1 MPNKSALIVDDST
14 TAQYRLKKMLRAYDL
29 HIDTVDS
36 GEAALRY
43 LATNAPD
50 VIFMDHLM
58 PGMDGFRALQIIKSH
73 PETAMIPVIMYTSKS
88 GDVYTG
94 QARALGALDVVS
106 KDTINAADLSKVMEA
121 IHIFRKDNPQTQPH
135 TGNTET
141 DSSKTDSTETQAFIA
156 AANGVSDNPERA
168 LAAAEES
175 PQIERRAFNRASME
189 QARNL
194 ELRMSHLEHTLED
207 SRRFITSRVVRELH
221 GLRDNLKQ
229 ELSVALIQQQQ
240 PATPPPTTPETRP
253 QRWPTFSIL
262 LILILLGVMAFY
274 LTKMI
279 NLLEQSQQEQQLLGV
294 QLEQLSDKQTAA
306 MLANKSI
313 TTVPKNDMANIA
325 DNYADDNFLADLSWV
340 YNQTGALSFHQ
351 NTIDPKTLVNLH
363 EFLRRLI
370 SKGFTGEVLL
380 AIYVGNFCVAIDN
393 FGVAQ
398 LPPASATLSNCMLS
412 SEIYGL
418 DRVAEQYQQDIASA
432 LYGLTR
438 DPVHGLKVT
447 VTTNINTESY
457 PERLPTVTIKEWNG
471 IAQKNN
477 RIEVELIAERTP

>member
-29 HIDTVDS
+29 DIDTVDS

-43 LATNAPD
+43 LANNAPD

-121 IHIFRKDNPQTQPH
+121 IHIFRKDSGTQTSTENP
-135 TGNTET
+135 
-141 DSSKTDSTETQAFIA
+141 ETQAFIA
-156 AANGVSDNPERA
+156 AANAVSENPERDA
-168 LAAAEES
+168 EIAEES
-175 PQIERRAFNRASME
+175 PQLERRALNRASME

-229 ELSVALIQQQQ
+229 ELSVALIQQHQQ
-240 PATPPPTTPETRP
+240 PPAPPPITPENPTTRP

-279 NLLEQSQQEQQLLGV
+279 NLLEQSQGEQQLLGT
-294 QLEQLSDKQTAA
+294 QLQELDEKQTAA
-306 MLANKSI
+306 ILANKTI
-313 TTVPKNDMANIA
+313 TSAPQNRVAELA
-325 DNYADDNFLADLSWV
+325 DNYADDNFLADLSWAF
-340 YNQTGALSFHQ
+340 NQSGALSFHQ
-351 NTIDPKTLVNLH
+351 NSIEPKSLVSLH

-370 SKGFTGEVLL
+370 NKGFIGEVVI
-380 AIYVGNFCVAIDN
+380 AIHVGNFCVAIDN
-393 FGVAQ
+393 VGVAQ
-398 LPPASATLSNCMLS
+398 LPPAAATLGNCMLS

-418 DRVAEQYQQDIASA
+418 DRVAEQYQQDITSA

-438 DPVHGLKVT
+438 DPVHGLQVT
-447 VTTNINTESY
+447 ITTNINTEGY
-457 PERLPTVTIKEWNG
+457 PERLPTVAIKEWNG
-471 IAQKNN
+471 IAQANN
-477 RIEVELIAERTP
+477 RIELTLAAERTQQ

>member
-29 HIDTVDS
+29 NIDTVDS

-43 LATNAPD
+43 LANNAPD

-121 IHIFRKDNPQTQPH
+121 IHIFRKDDIQASTHQT
-135 TGNTET
+135 
-141 DSSKTDSTETQAFIA
+141 STVRTANNGIETQAFIT
-156 AANGVSDNPERA
+156 AANGVSENPDIQNTT
-168 LAAAEES
+168 EED
-175 PQIERRAFNRASME
+175 PPLERRAFNRASIE

-229 ELSVALIQQQQ
+229 ELNVALIQQHQ
-240 PATPPPTTPETRP
+240 PPAPPPIAPETPEVRP
-253 QRWPTFSIL
+253 QRGSTFSII
-262 LILILLGVMAFY
+262 LILIVLGVMAIY
-274 LTKMI
+274 LIKMVTM
-279 NLLEQSQQEQQLLGV
+279 LEQTHSGQQLLGA
-294 QLEQLSDKQTAA
+294 QLQQLDAKQTAA
-306 MLANKSI
+306 LTTNK
-313 TTVPKNDMANIA
+313 TTFIEPPIA
-325 DNYADDNFLADLSWV
+325 TDLPPSNYADDNFLADLSWTF
-340 YNQTGALSFHQ
+340 NQSGTLNFHQ
-351 NTIDPKTLVNLH
+351 NSIDPKALVNLH

-370 SKGFTGEVLL
+370 DRGFTGDAVIS
-380 AIYVGNFCVAIDN
+380 IYVGNFCVVIDN

-398 LPPASATLSNCMLS
+398 LPPAVGTLGSCMLS

-418 DRVAEQYQQDIASA
+418 DRVAEQYQQDIESA

-438 DPVHGLKVT
+438 NTINAINVIVK
-447 VTTNINTESY
+447 TTIDTASY
-457 PERLPTVTIKEWNG
+457 PERLPTVMIKEWNS
-471 IAQKNN
+471 IAQRNN
-477 RIEVELIAERTP
+477 RIELQLKTAQLP